1 MRRPV
6 DLILPP
12 IENGRVPYYRLVL
25 RGCSQL
31 CFQTNEL
38 TALFFLAAVLVESP
52 LAAAYLLIAA
62 IIAPGGRMLLGERG
76 DALAAGF
83 AGLNPC
89 LIALALPTFFR
100 TDWTNLGMW
109 VVLLICIAI
118 AVVMVHL
125 FVRIF
130 PFPILV
136 LPFLI
141 ILWTL
146 SALTPYLEFLEPVT
160 FDDSQSTVFT
170 PVVAVLS
177 SLGEAVLSPN
187 IWSGLLFLVGVLLS
201 NWRHAVVALV
211 GASIGTTVSYYYR
224 DVDPTSV
231 DLGLYGFNGVLA
243 AVGVYVLC
251 GSQLR
256 LAILAALVAT
266 IIMPAFT
273 SLSVPAASAP
283 FVFAVWLVL
292 ALGWIETRWLTPAEG
307 VASAAEIAKTGADP
321 DVDGQNQ
328 VGDQNP

>member
-1 MRRPV
+1 M
-6 DLILPP
+6 
-12 IENGRVPYYRLVL
+12 
-25 RGCSQL
+25 
-31 CFQTNEL
+31 
-38 TALFFLAAVLVESP
+38 AAVLVESP
-52 LAAAYLLIAA
+52 IAAAYLLVAA

-76 DALAAGF
+76 AALAAGF

-89 LIALALPTFFR
+89 LIALALPTFLQ

-109 VVLLICIAI
+109 VVLLVCVVV

-125 FVRIF
+125 LVRIL

-146 SALTPYLEFLEPVT
+146 FALAPHLGVLEPVT
-160 FDDSQSTVFT
+160 FDSSQSTVFT
-170 PVVAVLS
+170 PVIAVLS

-187 IWSGLLFLVGVLLS
+187 IWSGSLFLVGVLLS
-201 NWRHAVVALV
+201 NWRHGVVALV
-211 GASIGTTVSYYYR
+211 GAIIGTAVSYYYR

-231 DLGLYGFNGVLA
+231 DLGLYGFNAVLA

-251 GSQLR
+251 GNKLR
-256 LAILAALVAT
+256 LAILAALIAT
-266 IIMPAFT
+266 ITMPAFN

-283 FVFAVWLVL
+283 FVSAVWLVL
-292 ALGWIETRWLTPAEG
+292 ALGWIERKWLSPAEG
-307 VASAAEIAKTGADP
+307 VESAAEITKTGSDP
-321 DVDGQNQ
+321 GIDGQNQ